1 MELQRS
7 GDAELGTVE
16 TIGTWDRLSPML
28 LATGVGTALF
38 YAFAYM
44 FPATYFL
51 LGGSLG
57 AVSSTLLLTLAMA
70 VGVYAAAR
78 MTDMIWWQILISVL
92 VVIVVS
98 SGLAG
103 AVIDTSIDGQDYH
116 YFAIQALAEGWNP
129 VYSNAPMLAVS
140 EEVAAPIWVDHYPI
154 ASWTVMAAEIAAG
167 LPLEMAKGLAIA
179 MMIAAALMTAGA
191 LMQLQV
197 GLWLS
202 LALAAIAAGNPV
214 TLMQLFT
221 RMNDGVMA
229 SCMLMVITL
238 AVLATTVRYR
248 GAFLAILPIMIF
260 ALNLKFSAIP
270 IFVAVCASLCVA
282 IYFSQGLKPAV
293 RHGAYLA
300 GAGIVGIFIIGF
312 APYAN
317 NILNFGHPFYPI
329 MGPQDTR
336 DIMLINTPERIEA
349 VGPFWAFWLSLFSET
364 MQGFAADPALKTPF
378 MVSSEELRAA
388 GGPDTR
394 IAGFGPF
401 FSGAFLVS
409 LLLAATVAWLHR
421 DNLKVRISLFSAVAM
436 LLFTL
441 IFPEN
446 WWARYVPQLWL
457 LPLAVAL
464 ACLWTAEARL
474 RLATFALM
482 GVMAVNA
489 GLVFASASYGAVK
502 RNAVAA
508 DQIRTLAAS
517 DATYQIEF
525 DQALSRNVLFASAG
539 VEFQTVAKVTRQ
551 DCARMDEISAYGPD
565 RFGGSICQL
574 PLEVD

>member
-1 MELQRS
+1 MELQRP
-7 GDAELGTVE
+7 GQFVDWTKLA
-16 TIGTWDRLSPML
+16 PML
-28 LATGVGTALF
+28 LATGAGTALF
-38 YAFAYM
+38 FAF
-44 FPATYFL
+44 TYILTAVLFL
-51 LGGSLG
+51 LGGSLSAG
-57 AVSSTLLLTLAMA
+57 SAVILLTLAMA
-70 VGVYAAAR
+70 GGVLAATR
-78 MTDMIWWQILISVL
+78 LTDTIWWHVL
-92 VVIVVS
+92 LGMLAVIVVS

-103 AVIDTSIDGQDYH
+103 FVIDTSIDGQDYH

-129 VYSNAPMLAVS
+129 VHANAPMLAVS
-140 EEVAAPIWVDHYPI
+140 DDVAAPIWVDHYPI

-167 LPLEMAKGLAIA
+167 MPLEMAKGLALA
-179 MMIAAALMTAGA
+179 MMIAAGLVTAGA
-191 LMQLQV
+191 LLQLNLDPWV
-197 GLWLS
+197 S

-214 TLMQLFT
+214 TTMQLFT

-229 SCMLMVITL
+229 SCMLIVIAL
-238 AVLATTVRYR
+238 AVLATALRYR

-282 IYFSQGLKPAV
+282 VYFSQGFKSAT
-293 RHGAYLA
+293 RHAAYLA
-300 GAGIVGIFIIGF
+300 GAGIVGIFVIGF

-329 MGPQDTR
+329 MGPEDTR
-336 DIMLINTPERIEA
+336 DIMLINTPERIET

-409 LLLAATVAWLHR
+409 LGLATLAAWFHR
-421 DNLKVRISLFSAVAM
+421 DNFKVRICLFSAAAM

-464 ACLWTAEARL
+464 ACLWTGQGRL
-474 RLATFALM
+474 RMAAFALM
-482 GVMAVNA
+482 GVMVINA
-489 GLVFASASYGAVK
+489 GLVFASAGYGAVK
-502 RNAVAA
+502 RSAAVS

-517 DATYQIEF
+517 DAIYQIEF
-525 DQALSRNVLFASAG
+525 DQALSRNVLFAKAG
-539 VEFQTVAKVTRQ
+539 VEFQTVAKMTRD
-551 DCARMDEISAYGPD
+551 DCASNDDISAYGPD
-565 RFGGSICQL
+565 RIGGSICQL
-574 PLEVD
+574 PLGVD